1 VRSLLTAALVVLI
14 DQTTKL
20 AIVRNLAELD
30 RVPVWGNI
38 LRITHIRNSGAVFGI
53 MKGAGAYFTFFSIVA
68 AGVLIVVLFFSQ
80 KASAAV
86 KVALGLVLGGAI
98 GNLID
103 RLRYKEVVDFIDIG
117 INETIRWP
125 CFNVADLAITVGVVL
140 LVLKSI
146 RSPEKHVI
154 E

>member
-1 VRSLLTAALVVLI
+1 MRSLLTAALVVLI

-20 AIVRNLAELD
+20 AIVRNLPILD
-30 RVPVWGNI
+30 RRPVWGSI
-38 LRITHIRNSGAVFGI
+38 LKITHIRNSGAVFGM

-68 AGVLIVVLFFSQ
+68 AGILIAVLFFSR
-80 KASAAV
+80 KASTAV

-103 RLRYKEVVDFIDIG
+103 RLRYKAVVDFIDIG
-117 INETIRWP
+117 INESVRWP
-125 CFNVADLAITVGVVL
+125 CFNVADLAITVGVAL
-140 LVLKSI
+140 LVLKSL
-146 RSPEKHVI
+146 RSPGQHVI